1 MVIEE
6 RMMWGWGWWFLENQ
20 IFPNSP
26 TCIWSHLWGCTHIGF
41 STTWNCKMYTWLVGE
56 TIICIWADCSHLI
69 GKSNKIQHFL
79 LLGRLFSSDLI
90 VVCVAERNVLF
101 KGRVGFVLNQHPYY
115 CFRRMNGWGEHCV
128 WGATESRNCVSEI
141 FIFTFN
147 ILLHQMHFRSN
158 LI

>member
-1 MVIEE
+1 M
-6 RMMWGWGWWFLENQ
+6 RCLFGQ
-20 IFPNSP
+20 IHNILTDVKSLDPFYQ
-26 TCIWSHLWGCTHIGF
+26 
-41 STTWNCKMYTWLVGE
+41 K
-56 TIICIWADCSHLI
+56 
-69 GKSNKIQHFL
+69 KSNKIQRFL

-90 VVCVAERNVLF
+90 VLCVAERNVLF

-128 WGATESRNCVSEI
+128 WGAAESRNCVSEI

-147 ILLHQMHFRSN
+147 ILRHQMHFRSN